1 MIGAYVSIQRFIPSP
16 LEWNITELDIVK
28 NTRRDV
34 RRLQLDWK
42 SLKPHALGIS
52 YFHATPTTPRKG
64 RRDCRVSKPF
74 NSVLWPVHG
83 HWQLLLGKLA
93 LFSLL
98 QCLAVVTAALASYW
112 DLETGSWADLSNLT
126 EKYKSNQR
134 TALGCIG
141 VSRSERTL
149 WQCSVTM
156 VQLWAHGS
164 LAPRTFCLKE

>member
-1 MIGAYVSIQRFIPSP
+1 MKYNRIRHCKEYTERCKTTAAWLKKPKATRFQ
-16 LEWNITELDIVK
+16 V
-28 NTRRDV
+28 
-34 RRLQLDWK
+34 
-42 SLKPHALGIS
+42 

-64 RRDCRVSKPF
+64 RRDCQVSKPF
-74 NSVLWPVHG
+74 NSVLWPAHG

-93 LFSLL
+93 PFSLL
-98 QCLAVVTAALASYW
+98 QCLAVVTAALASNW

-126 EKYKSNQR
+126 EKYKSNQQ